1 MTPWM
6 PSALWIERS
15 EAESDLARRLRA
27 RLPAVPLRMVD
38 DTAEAEPA
46 GDFAEGKRRLVVK
59 RHRGT
64 FLQHCPAGT
73 PGLVCCNY
81 LVVSFA
87 ANCPFDCS
95 YCFLQDYLANN
106 TAIKAFSNVGDGLSE
121 IDAVLRAHPDRTFRI
136 GTGELADSLALD
148 HLTDLSRELVPFF
161 AERPNGLLE
170 LKTKSTGVDNLLDLD
185 PKERTVVSWSL
196 NATRIM
202 ATEEDGTASL
212 EERLHAA
219 RRVQAAGYRV
229 GFHFDPII
237 AHEGW
242 EDGYRQVIE
251 RVFRRLD
258 TRRVAWVSLGSLR
271 MTPGLK
277 AAIKARPNPSL
288 VLTGELVPGPDGK
301 ERAWRGLRVKIY
313 RRMLDWLQQIDARMP
328 VYVCMEPPGVWS
340 KVFGQTPSDREVA
353 EQLVA
358 QRPLACRVSTAR

>member
-1 MTPWM
+1 MTRWL
-6 PSALWIERS
+6 PSALWIERG
-15 EAESDLARRLRA
+15 EEDSDLARRLRE
-27 RLPAVPLRMVD
+27 RLPDVPVRIVD
-38 DTAEAEPA
+38 DLNTAEPA

-87 ANCPFDCS
+87 SNCPYDCS

-106 TAIKAFSNVGDGLSE
+106 TAIKAFSNVGDGLAE

-148 HLTDLSRELVPFF
+148 HLTALSRELVPFF

-170 LKTKSTGVDNLLDLD
+170 LKTKSACIDNLLDLE

-202 ATEEDGTASL
+202 AAEEDGTANL
-212 EERLHAA
+212 EERLQAA
-219 RRVQAAGYRV
+219 RRVQAAGYKV

-237 AHEGW
+237 AHADW
-242 EDGYRQVIE
+242 EEGYRQVIE

-271 MTPGLK
+271 MTPRLK
-277 AAIKARPNPSL
+277 AAIKARPHPSL

-301 ERAWRGLRVKIY
+301 ARAWRGLRVKIY
-313 RRMLDWLQQIDARMP
+313 RRMLDWLRQLDANMP
-328 VYVCMEPPGVWS
+328 VYICMEPPGVWN
-340 KVFGQTPSDREVA
+340 KVLGRTPSDREVA
-353 EQLVA
+353 EHLVA
-358 QRPLACRVSTAR
+358 QRPLAQCVSTAR